1 MLIRP
6 FNSVTTRVVVVGAFL
21 ALAALLLLSGLS
33 SNSAF
38 AQDAGIISYAENGM
52 DPVATFTGT
61 DPEGRPVYW
70 SVLPVDADVS
80 GIDDVA
86 DTDHED
92 GNHFMINSD
101 GVLRFR
107 FSPDFETD
115 LGGGVADDS
124 NTYNL
129 VVVAADDAPGAD
141 AGITESANQIKMSY
155 HKVTVNVTDEDEP
168 GMVTLSVQKPQIG
181 VALTAT
187 LTDDDATPAQITAAE
202 WMWEHSDSKNGPWT
216 PILTAT
222 TNSYSPLGVV
232 DKYLQVTA
240 TYDDGHGSDKSKMV
254 MSANMVRAVPSAA
267 NAPPTFPMGSG
278 ARSVDEN
285 SPPGTNVGKPVA
297 ANDVPGDTLTYTLSG
312 DDDGS
317 YEIDRA
323 TGQITVGPRTALDH
337 DTNENDMVTVKAT
350 DPYGDPN
357 AISLEP
363 ANAVEVEVT
372 ITISDVNEAPMIT
385 AGATKASVPE
395 NTLISTAVSTYT
407 ATDVDA
413 PAVDWS
419 VSGTDAGDFEISSP
433 GELTF
438 KEVPNYEMPADA
450 NGDNV
455 YMVTVVATDAGVD
468 SKNKMTAERTV
479 VVTVTNAEEDGTVTL
494 TSLQPKV
501 GIPLTASVTDLDGG
515 VKDVTWQW
523 YDDTI
528 DENDLTSN
536 AIADATSDIYTPVS
550 GDVDA
555 TLSVRAMYTDGQGS
569 DSASLAVTNTVVVN
583 TANVA
588 PKFPDTESGIRKVA
602 EGTAAGT
609 DINDAAGD
617 TDADPV
623 AATDANPADTNLTY
637 TLGGADMV
645 SFDIVR
651 TTGQLQTKAKLD
663 YETKKSY
670 MVTVT
675 VADPN
680 GASASIDV
688 TIMVTNEDEPPVIAG
703 DDITKDYPEK
713 GTAQV
718 ARFTADDPEDQMI
731 YWSLPTTAPS
741 PLPTGF
747 ADADFTNSDA
757 ADFSI
762 NSDGVLSFNFPPDYE
777 MPMGGGTGGT
787 SNTYN
792 VVVAASDDPP
802 GAGTAIMVGYKKVTV
817 NVTNVQE
824 TETITLSVHQ
834 GQVEVLVTAT
844 YNDLDNERAANGDP
858 ALTWTW
864 YLGGSP
870 ISGAGGTGT
879 DLTSSYAPEN
889 SGSHKVEASYTRT
902 DGSAKTVS
910 KTINVRTEP
919 TVANAAPVFP
929 TGSGA
934 RSVDENSPPGTN
946 VGRPVA
952 ANDVSGDTLTYTLT
966 EAGASSFDINP
977 ATGQITVAPGATL
990 DRETT
995 PTVTVTVT
1003 ATDPWG
1009 AGASPSGATPQTV
1022 AITIN
1027 DVNEAPM
1034 ITDGFTRNSREE
1046 YDADDDRGQTGI
1058 DAAKTV
1064 DTYMATDVD
1073 QTEAVS
1079 WSVSGTD
1086 AGDFEISTDGVLTF
1100 KEAPNYEMPADANG
1114 DNVYMVIVVAT
1125 DAGVDSKNK
1134 MTAERAVVV
1143 TITNVDEDGTVTLSS
1158 EQPKVGIALT
1168 ATLEDPDGVVADS
1181 VKWTW
1186 HDAAAGSVADD
1197 NAIAMATSDTY
1208 TPEET
1213 GELSAKASYTDGH
1226 GANKEATKE
1235 AANEVVE
1242 NTANVAPKFPDTEG
1256 GVRKVQEGPALPV
1269 RSINISD
1276 TEDNTD
1282 TPDLDLVR
1290 ATDDNTG
1297 DVLTYAL
1304 SGTDMASFD
1313 IVRTSGQLQTK
1324 AKLDYETK
1332 KSYMVTVTA
1341 TDPDGASASI
1351 DVTIKVTDMDE
1362 APMIMVGGLAI
1373 SGTPRVDYA
1382 EDRRDAVATY
1392 TASGPDADMATW
1404 TLSGEDMSA
1413 FSFSSADGMLSFR
1426 SSPDYENPT
1435 DMGMDNM
1442 YMVTIMAD
1450 DGTYMDDHDVMVR
1463 VTNVEELGR
1472 VTFWRDGVDAT
1483 TAVIVVGD
1491 ELGGAV
1497 DDSDGNP
1504 GDTFPI
1510 AMYTRIT
1517 AANVTSWQWAKS
1529 RTPDMM
1535 ASWTNIGTGSTY
1547 TVMDADDEYYL
1558 RATAMYDDGEGM
1570 GKMASMQTMMVT
1582 MATMN
1587 ASPMFDAE
1595 TGTRE
1600 VAENTAAGM
1609 DIGDPVTAT
1618 DADDDTLIYTL
1629 VGTDAASFD
1638 IDSSN
1643 GQLKTKEALDY
1654 ETKNSYEV
1662 TVTATDPEGAS
1673 DMITVTITVT
1683 DVDEESTL
1691 LEQYDENGNDR
1702 IDLDEV
1708 FKAIDD
1714 YFDYDDRLTLE
1725 GINELVDLYFE
1736 S

>member
-38 AQDAGIISYAENGM
+38 AQDAGIISYAENDM

-61 DPEGRPVYW
+61 DPEDRMIYW
-70 SVLPVDADVS
+70 SLLDNASGDQDTDGDGTDDVEDADA
-80 GIDDVA
+80 A
-86 DTDHED
+86 DAD
-92 GNHFMINSD
+92 HFMISRD
-101 GVLRFR
+101 GVLSFN
-107 FSPDFETD
+107 FSPDYEMPRGLASDNTNT
-115 LGGGVADDS
+115 
-124 NTYNL
+124 NTYKV
-129 VVVAADDAPGAD
+129 VVVASDDPPGAGD
-141 AGITESANQIKMSY
+141 AIMMGYKKITVM
-155 HKVTVNVTDEDEP
+155 VTDEDEP

-181 VALTAT
+181 EALTAT
-187 LTDDDATPAQITAAE
+187 LTDDDATTAQITAAE

-222 TNSYSPLGVV
+222 TDSYSPLGVV

-312 DDDGS
+312 NDAGS

-337 DTNENDMVTVKAT
+337 DTNEDDMVMVRAT

-357 AISLEP
+357 APFLEA

-385 AGATKASVPE
+385 AGATKAPVPE
-395 NTLISTAVSTYT
+395 NTLIATAVSTYM
-407 ATDVDA
+407 ATDVDQTE
-413 PAVDWS
+413 AVDWS
-419 VSGTDAGDFEISSP
+419 VSGTDAGDFEISTE
-433 GELTF
+433 GVLTF
-438 KEVPNYEMPADA
+438 KEAPNYEMPADA

-455 YMVTVVATDAGVD
+455 YMVIVVATDAGVD

-479 VVTVTNAEEDGTVTL
+479 VVTVTNVEEDGTVTL

-523 YDDTI
+523 YDGTI
-528 DENDLTSN
+528 VENDLTST
-536 AIADATSDIYTPVS
+536 AIADATSDTYTPVS
-550 GDVDA
+550 GDVGDN
-555 TLSVRAMYTDGQGS
+555 LSVRAMYTDGQGS
-569 DSASLAVTNTVVVN
+569 DSASLAVTNAVVVN

-651 TTGQLQTKAKLD
+651 TSGQLRTKAKLD

-718 ARFTADDPEDQMI
+718 ARFTADDPEDRMI
-731 YWSLPTTAPS
+731 YWSLPTTAPT

-747 ADADFTNSDA
+747 AGADFTNSDA

-834 GQVEVLVTAT
+834 GQVGVSVTAT

-879 DLTSSYAPEN
+879 DLTSSYVPEN

-966 EAGASSFDINP
+966 GTGASSFDINP

-990 DRETT
+990 NREDT

-1009 AGASPSGATPQTV
+1009 VGATPSGATEQTV

-1034 ITDGFTRNSREE
+1034 ITDGFTRNSWEE

-1073 QTEAVS
+1073 QTEAVD

-1086 AGDFEISTDGVLTF
+1086 AGDFEISTEGVLTF

-1114 DNVYMVIVVAT
+1114 DNVYMVTVVAT

-1186 HDAAAGSVADD
+1186 HDVAADSVTDD

-1235 AANEVVE
+1235 AANDVVA
-1242 NTANVAPKFPDTEG
+1242 NTANVAPKFPDTES

-1269 RSINISD
+1269 RPINISD
-1276 TEDNTD
+1276 TEDNAD
-1282 TPDLDLVR
+1282 NPDLDLVG

-1373 SGTPRVDYA
+1373 SGMSRVSYA
-1382 EDRRDAVATY
+1382 EKGTDAVASY
-1392 TASGPDADMATW
+1392 RIAGPMADMATW
-1404 TLSGEDMSA
+1404 TLEGDDAGDFRISG
-1413 FSFSSADGMLSFR
+1413 GMLTFR
-1426 SSPDYENPT
+1426 NSPNYEMPMDGNT
-1435 DMGMDNM
+1435 DNT
-1442 YMVTIMAD
+1442 YMVTLKAS
-1450 DGTYMDDHDVMVR
+1450 DGTYMDDHDVMVM
-1463 VTNVEELGR
+1463 VTNEDEPGR
-1472 VTFWRDGVDAT
+1472 VTFWRDGADAT
-1483 TAVIVVGD
+1483 TAAIVVGD

-1504 GDTFPI
+1504 NDTFPI
-1510 AMYTRIT
+1510 AMYTRID
-1517 AANVTSWQWAKS
+1517 NVTSWQWARS
-1529 RTPDMM
+1529 MNMTD
-1535 ASWTNIGTGSTY
+1535 WENIGTDGMY
-1547 TVMDADDEYYL
+1547 TVMVGDAGYHL
-1558 RATAMYDDGEGM
+1558 RATAMYDDGEGR

-1582 MATMN
+1582 MN
-1587 ASPMFDAE
+1587 ASPMFDDE
-1595 TGTRE
+1595 TDTRE

-1618 DADDDTLIYTL
+1618 DADSDTLTYDL
-1629 VGTDAASFD
+1629 GGTDAASFG
-1638 IDSSN
+1638 IDSAT
-1643 GQLKTKEALDY
+1643 GQLMTKGALDY
-1654 ETKNSYEV
+1654 ETKDSYEV

-1691 LEQYDENGNDR
+1691 LERYDANGNDR

-1725 GINELVDLYFE
+1725 QINELVDLYFE